1 MERTSGHHVSEAS
14 ASKNPVRAAF
24 KLIQQSWEEDIEVQ
38 AFDEQDRPV
47 KFRFRYLDI
56 VGNGTFGIVCR
67 ARCLDDGRLC
77 AIKTVYQDE
86 GHQNRE
92 LAIIKSLEHPN
103 VVRMTRYFY
112 TVNERGEEFLSLVLE
127 YLPSSMDKL
136 LKEAERKKTP
146 LGHELI
152 RQCMREFIRSLE
164 YLHGLGICHRD
175 IKPHN
180 VLVDPEAGLAKLC
193 DFGCSKRLVEG
204 EPNIQYICA
213 RYYRAPEIVFS
224 WAYYT
229 CAIDMWSVGC
239 VMAELFT
246 GRPLFPG
253 KNSVDQLAR
262 IVKVL
267 GPPTPEDLLAMG
279 QPARKATISSKA
291 PLTPIQQRR
300 LLEENLGALGIPVS
314 AVDLLAELLRYDPG
328 KRLTAI
334 EALAHPFFTS
344 PTQPAGVADTVDPE
358 SAVSSEAKRQ
368 FKGGFQPS

>member
-1 MERTSGHHVSEAS
+1 M
-14 ASKNPVRAAF
+14 
-24 KLIQQSWEEDIEVQ
+24 
-38 AFDEQDRPV
+38 
-47 KFRFRYLDI
+47 DI

-67 ARCLDDGRLC
+67 AKDLTTGDLV

-92 LAIIKSLEHPN
+92 LAIIRALDHPN
-103 VVRMTRYFY
+103 IVRLLRYYY
-112 TVNERGEEFLSLVLE
+112 TVNGAGEEFLSLVLE
-127 YLPSSMDKL
+127 YMPSSLDKV
-136 LKEAERKKTP
+136 LKDSERRKAP
-146 LGHELI
+146 VPHETI
-152 RQCMREFIRSLE
+152 RSCMREFIRSLV

-180 VLVDPEAGLAKLC
+180 VLVDTERGTSKLC
-193 DFGCSKRLVEG
+193 DFGCSKRLIEG

-239 VMAELFT
+239 VLAELFT

-267 GPPTPEDLLAMG
+267 GPPTPADLVAMG
-279 QPARKATISSKA
+279 QPARKATQSTAKV
-291 PLTPIQQRR
+291 PLTAPQARR
-300 LLEENLGALGIPVS
+300 LLEDNLAALGLPVT
-314 AVDLLAELLRYDPG
+314 AIDLLAEMLKYDPAQ
-328 KRLTAI
+328 RVTA
-334 EALAHPFFTS
+334 EQALRHPFFAS
-344 PTQPAGVADTVDPE
+344 GIDAAIDAPQYAMNGAE
-358 SAVSSEAKRQ
+358 MKRQ
-368 FKGGFQPS
+368 FKGGLQPS